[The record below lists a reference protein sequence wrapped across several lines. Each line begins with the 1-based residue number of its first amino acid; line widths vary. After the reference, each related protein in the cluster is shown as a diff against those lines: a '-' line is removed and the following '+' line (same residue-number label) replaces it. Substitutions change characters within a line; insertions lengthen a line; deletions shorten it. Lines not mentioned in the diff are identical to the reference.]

1 VWREKGKLVKF
12 TISTRN
18 AMMSLVAALTMTIAT
33 VGQQQTTQHRH
44 YKVLAIGT
52 FGGLTSS
59 FNVGDDEG
67 VFSSNI
73 VNMKEPAPA
82 GQTAQYLIPFKTS
95 AFFDCSINRALRLRS
110 RCDGA
115 SLMPAEAAG

>member
-1 VWREKGKLVKF
+1 MKGLGTVCLLFLAVVVVYEPPHPPPRWQSWSARVARERKLVKF

-33 VGQQQTTQHRH
+33 V
-44 YKVLAIGT
+44 
-52 FGGLTSS
+52 
-59 FNVGDDEG
+59 

-95 AFFDCSINRALRLRS
+95 AFFDCSINHVLRLRS
-110 RCDGA
+110 RCDSA
-115 SLMPAEAAG
+115 SLMSAEAAG